1 MVLFGCEPISDT
13 KNPSSD
19 PPAAPKYTFT
29 ISFTGIQSL
38 ELTASSVEDITV
50 SAIVRLADESVPAWA
65 DIKDKVGLLSRNIV
79 AGTPKRIFTAK
90 HYGTNDSLQ
99 TNIGAMSAADFLQPE
114 TAYKVYIFHNE
125 SVIETLP
132 FTTAAIPPA
141 SDFPSINTEV
151 SLKFA
156 PNVLPFNPE
165 IIISTSTGEIKGSYE
180 VYGKE
185 GEVLLI
191 PMYMNSIRPLKTG
204 WFVINGT
211 TWLVV
216 NCVLN
221 SCLPN
226 PGYAITPEV
235 IYQSVAA
242 NTYHKV
248 LFGIEFYNRFKNK
261 PSADPGN
268 GAIKDG
274 ADGKPFAIRFIA
286 DE

>member
-1 MVLFGCEPISDT
+1 MPLSDT
-13 KNPSSD
+13 TDPSSD

-29 ISFTGIQSL
+29 ISFTGTQSL
-38 ELTASSVEDITV
+38 ELTISSVEDITV
-50 SAIVRLADESVPAWA
+50 SAIVRLTDESAPVWA

-141 SDFPSINTEV
+141 SEFPSISTV
-151 SLKFA
+151 FSAKFA
-156 PNVLPFNPE
+156 PNVLPFNAE
-165 IIISTSTGEIKGSYE
+165 ETYTTLEGFEGKGLYE
-180 VYGKE
+180 LYGKE

-191 PMYMNSIRPLKTG
+191 PMYMKESVNTG
-204 WFVINGT
+204 WRFINGIG
-211 TWLVV
+211 
-216 NCVLN
+216 VLSVSCAFS

-226 PGYAITPEV
+226 AGYALTPEV

-248 LFGIEFYNRFKNK
+248 SLGFQYYNSKK
-261 PSADPGN
+261 VDAGVT
-268 GAIKDG
+268 GVIDG
-274 ADGKPFAIRFIA
+274 SGGDGSKLYFIRFIA
-286 DE
+286 DQ